1 MIGFKNALAG
11 LGLLGSLIAS
21 PPASG
26 QEPSKEEQTRSAEV
40 ISRRALGRS
49 ATVEERPHPGINEGD
64 LQFFEPFQGHEAV
77 QKVQSVPDPSAAL
90 PARPFTVWLNSRTGA
105 PDPLEA
111 NYGLSLSEAD
121 DALRAQLEIPAGQ
134 GVVVIQVKPGSLAE
148 QAGLKPNDVL
158 LNLGDQKAGGVAE
171 AKKILLGL
179 GKDALEV
186 KLIRE
191 GKGRRMSLV
200 GPEHGFPREAAE
212 YWIGVPVSP
221 VDATLRAHLPS
232 LSAEAGL
239 IANDVVK
246 GSPADK
252 AGLQKN
258 DLLVSLGGKPLK
270 TPDNLIE
277 QIQASAGKPTPL
289 EILRAGKPTTLAVTP
304 EKRAHPT
311 TVVNRSR
318 PRIAYQLV
326 NPHGG
331 VEVGANPAHGVIIEE
346 LNRVVQGVPKGADH
360 KPIDI
365 QLKLRA
371 NQGEGDDATDAH
383 IQAQLKEMS
392 AKLDEIRKLLDQ
404 LKKPDGK

>member
-1 MIGFKNALAG
+1 MIRFKMALVGF
-11 LGLLGSLIAS
+11 GLLGSLLAS
-21 PPASG
+21 PLAMG
-26 QEPSKEEQTRSAEV
+26 QEPSKNVPARLAEGLYRQAQGGATATEE
-40 ISRRALGRS
+40 
-49 ATVEERPHPGINEGD
+49 P
-64 LQFFEPFQGHEAV
+64 LQFDINVDDSQVIELGPGQVGG
-77 QKVQSVPDPSAAL
+77 QKVQIAPNPSAA
-90 PARPFTVWLNSRTGA
+90 NQIRTYTLFSNKLTA
-105 PDPLEA
+105 TPDPLEA

-158 LNLGDQKAGGVAE
+158 LNLGDQKAGGVLE
-171 AKKILLGL
+171 ARKALLGL
-179 GKDALEV
+179 GKEALEV

-191 GKGRRMSLV
+191 GKSRRMSLV
-200 GPEHGFPREAAE
+200 GPEHGFPPEAAE

-221 VDATLRAHLPS
+221 ADATLRAHLPS
-232 LSAEAGL
+232 LSADTGL
-239 IANDVVK
+239 VANDVVK

-289 EILRAGKPTTLAVTP
+289 EILRAGKPTTLTVTP

-311 TVVNRSR
+311 TVINRSR
-318 PRIAYQLV
+318 PNIAYRLV

-331 VEVGANPAHGVIIEE
+331 VEVDANPPHGVVIEE
-346 LNRVVQGVPKGADH
+346 LYRAAQGAPRGADH
-360 KPIDI
+360 RPIDI
-365 QLKLRA
+365 QLKLKAR
-371 NQGEGDDATDAH
+371 QDKATTRRTPA
-383 IQAQLKEMS
+383 S
-392 AKLDEIRKLLDQ
+392 R
-404 LKKPDGK
+404 PN